1 MAKQASKN
9 MEEFKRQEITME
21 AVKTFMEGHDPEE
34 RIVDITT
41 SYRDPFVKVYYRD
54 EDDNKCVSERPFYPF
69 VWAKKE
75 VCVKMKK
82 FIMDNNICGGSMAKM
97 MGKYGIFVKELST
110 KNNDGQVVESMESG
124 YCFLFYATRP
134 MSYSDFL
141 KFFKEAGHPIYR
153 DRKDGQEELAKN
165 KAKYYLTATP
175 EEQYLISTGKRYFK
189 GYNDYDE
196 TLRMIFDLETTG
208 LDTKNDKIE
217 QIGVRFNRPVKYKG
231 KTFTFERVFAVEGET
246 EEERAASEMNAIRN
260 FLLCIA
266 IFKPDIITGHNSE
279 NFDWNMLIGACERLG
294 SSMYELAKEYLN
306 GEPIYKSQKEN
317 VLKLGGEVEKYRPTI
332 VPHTVI
338 TDSLHAVRRAQA
350 IDSNMKKA
358 DLKYAT
364 KYAKL
369 VKKNRVYVPGDK
381 ISTIWND
388 NEAHYAF
395 NDEDGKWYEIT
406 DKKPLK
412 DGYEV
417 VTGRYVV
424 ERYLLDDLWECDKV
438 ELKYN
443 ATNFLIC
450 KILPLPYQKCT
461 TMGTAGQ
468 WKALLMAWSYENG
481 LAIPDAPNTGKFTG
495 GLSRLLKVG
504 YVDNVIKLD
513 YNSLYPSIIL
523 TWGIEDEKDLMG
535 TMLKFLEY
543 VLTTREVS
551 KGLKK
556 KAGKVVEKYEKKLAK
571 GQELTPEELSEYQN
585 AQKDYSFND
594 GKQLQQKVLGN
605 SFFGSYGSNI
615 GSLFPWKSIVC
626 AERTTCT
633 GRQSLRLMIS
643 HFAKLGY
650 EPIVGDSFTPDTPVF
665 IKYNNNGWIDIKPI
679 SELINE
685 QQIKVDEF
693 GREYDY
699 SKKDYKVLCRS
710 GWVEPS
716 YIYRHKTDKD
726 IYEVTDGDARIEVTE
741 DHSLFNSKQ
750 EKIKPS
756 EINEDTE
763 LEYYVNLENHLYK
776 DDMIGDEWIGDKAK
790 QLADGVIDRVPI
802 SILNGWD
809 YEAYWFYT
817 FFMRFQRDDVQYSKT
832 CLAGL
837 QYLKRYIKS
846 V

>member
-1 MAKQASKN
+1 

-34 RIVDITT
+34 RIVNITT
-41 SYRDPFVKVYYRD
+41 NYRDPFVKVYYRD

-110 KNNDGQVVESMESG
+110 KNNNGQVVESMENG
-124 YCFLFYATRP
+124 YTFIFYATRP

-141 KFFKEAGHPIYR
+141 KFFKESGHPIYR

-165 KAKYYLTATP
+165 KGEYYLTATP

-208 LDTKNDKIE
+208 LNTKNDKIE

-231 KTFTFERVFAVEGET
+231 KTFNFERVFAVEGET
-246 EEERAASEMNAIRN
+246 EEERAASEMEAIRN

-279 NFDWNMLIGACERLG
+279 NFDWVMLIGACERLG
-294 SSMYELAKEYLN
+294 TSLYELSKEFLN

-523 TWGIEDEKDLMG
+523 TWGIEDQKDLMG

-556 KAGKVVEKYEKKLAK
+556 KAGKIVEKYEKKLAK
-571 GQELTPEELSEYQN
+571 GEELTPEELAEYQN

-665 IKYNNNGWIDIKPI
+665 IKYNETGNIDIVPI
-679 SELINE
+679 CGLINE
-685 QQIKVDEF
+685 NEIKVDEL

-726 IYEVTDGDARIEVTE
+726 IYDVSDGDMRIDVTE
-741 DHSLFNSKQ
+741 DHSLFNDEQ

-756 EINEDTE
+756 ELDRETK
-763 LEYYVNLENHLYK
+763 LEYYNGEIRPDSYRRYFGN
-776 DDMIGDEWIGDKAK
+776 MIPFAK
-790 QLADGVIDRVPI
+790 RWAEKVAEGKIDRVPVEV
-802 SILNGWD
+802 LN
-809 YEAYWFYT
+809 YPTVYQKVFYDT
-817 FFMRFQRDDVQYSKT
+817 FMENYRDDVEYSKT

-837 QYLKRYIKS
+837 QYIKKQIKS

>member
-41 SYRDPFVKVYYRD
+41 NYRDPFVKVYYRD
-54 EDDNKCVSERPFYPF
+54 KDDNKCVSERPFYPF

-82 FIMDNNICGGSMAKM
+82 FIMDNNICGGSMARM

-165 KAKYYLTATP
+165 KTKYYLTATP

-571 GQELTPEELSEYQN
+571 GQELTPEELAEYQN

>member
-1 MAKQASKN
+1 MAKQASKI

-75 VCVKMKK
+75 VCAKMKK

-165 KAKYYLTATP
+165 KTKYYLTATP

-571 GQELTPEELSEYQN
+571 GQELTPEELAEYQN

-716 YIYRHKTDKD
+716 YIYRHKTNKD
-726 IYEVTDGDARIEVTE
+726 IYEVTDGDSKIEVTE
-741 DHSLFNSKQ
+741 DHSLFNAEQ

-756 EINEDTE
+756 EIGVKTE
-763 LEYYVNLENHLYK
+763 LEYYNTEIKPDGYRRYFAN
-776 DDMIGDEWIGDKAK
+776 MSPFAK
-790 QLADGVIDRVPI
+790 QWAEKVAEGSLDRVPVEV
-802 SILNGWD
+802 LNYPSVYQKAF
-809 YEAYWFYT
+809 YET
-817 FFMRFQRDDVQYSKT
+817 FMEKYRDDVEYSKT

-837 QYLKRYIKS
+837 QYIKRQME
-846 V
+846 

>member
-165 KAKYYLTATP
+165 KTKYYLTATP

-279 NFDWNMLIGACERLG
+279 NFDWNMLISACERLG

>member
-1 MAKQASKN
+1 

-41 SYRDPFVKVYYRD
+41 NYRDPFVKVYYRD
-54 EDDNKCVSERPFYPF
+54 ENDNKCVSERQFYPF

-75 VCVKMKK
+75 VCVLMKK
-82 FIMDNNICGGSMAKM
+82 YVMDNGICGGSMAKM

-110 KNNDGQVVESMESG
+110 KNNDGQTVEPMESG

-141 KFFKEAGHPIYR
+141 KFFKEAGYPVYK

-231 KTFTFERVFAVEGET
+231 KTFTFERVFAVEGDT

-294 SSMYELAKEYLN
+294 NSMYELAKEYLN

-417 VTGRYVV
+417 VTGRYIV

-571 GQELTPEELSEYQN
+571 GQELTPEELAEYQN

-665 IKYNNNGWIDIKPI
+665 IKYNDNGWIDIKPI
-679 SELINE
+679 CELINE
-685 QQIKVDEF
+685 DAIKVDGL

-699 SKKDYKVLCRS
+699 SKKGYKVLCRS

-726 IYEVTDGDARIEVTE
+726 IYEITDCDTKIEVTE

-756 EINEDTE
+756 EINEKTK
-763 LEYYVNLENHLYK
+763 LEYYTANITGDDFSIQAITVELMKDAHNLAEGK
-776 DDMIGDEWIGDKAK
+776 
-790 QLADGVIDRVPI
+790 IDRVPI
-802 SILNGWD
+802 KVLNC
-809 YEAYWFYT
+809 YNKKTQKKFYDT
-817 FFMRFQRDDVQYSKT
+817 FMENYRNDIEYSKT

-837 QYLKRYIKS
+837 QCIKS
-846 V
+846 QIK

>member
-1 MAKQASKN
+1 
-9 MEEFKRQEITME
+9 ME

-165 KAKYYLTATP
+165 KTKYYLTATP

-571 GQELTPEELSEYQN
+571 GQELTPEELAEYQN

>member
-41 SYRDPFVKVYYRD
+41 NYRDPFVKVYYRD
-54 EDDNKCVSERPFYPF
+54 KDDNKCVSERPFYPF

-82 FIMDNNICGGSMAKM
+82 FIMDNNICGGSMARM

-165 KAKYYLTATP
+165 KTKYYLTATP

-481 LAIPDAPNTGKFTG
+481 LAIPDAPNTGNP
-495 GLSRLLKVG
+495 R
-504 YVDNVIKLD
+504 
-513 YNSLYPSIIL
+513 
-523 TWGIEDEKDLMG
+523 
-535 TMLKFLEY
+535 
-543 VLTTREVS
+543 
-551 KGLKK
+551 
-556 KAGKVVEKYEKKLAK
+556 
-571 GQELTPEELSEYQN
+571 
-585 AQKDYSFND
+585 
-594 GKQLQQKVLGN
+594 
-605 SFFGSYGSNI
+605 
-615 GSLFPWKSIVC
+615 C
-626 AERTTCT
+626 AEHR
-633 GRQSLRLMIS
+633 
-643 HFAKLGY
+643 
-650 EPIVGDSFTPDTPVF
+650 
-665 IKYNNNGWIDIKPI
+665 
-679 SELINE
+679 
-685 QQIKVDEF
+685 
-693 GREYDY
+693 
-699 SKKDYKVLCRS
+699 
-710 GWVEPS
+710 
-716 YIYRHKTDKD
+716 
-726 IYEVTDGDARIEVTE
+726 
-741 DHSLFNSKQ
+741 
-750 EKIKPS
+750 
-756 EINEDTE
+756 
-763 LEYYVNLENHLYK
+763 
-776 DDMIGDEWIGDKAK
+776 
-790 QLADGVIDRVPI
+790 
-802 SILNGWD
+802 
-809 YEAYWFYT
+809 
-817 FFMRFQRDDVQYSKT
+817 
-832 CLAGL
+832 
-837 QYLKRYIKS
+837 
-846 V
+846 

>member
-1 MAKQASKN
+1 MAKQASKI

-165 KAKYYLTATP
+165 KTKYYLTATP

-523 TWGIEDEKDLMG
+523 TWGIKDEKDLMG

-571 GQELTPEELSEYQN
+571 GQELTPEELAEYQN